1 LPKEAEPLQ
10 TFHID
15 FMGPLQSTHKAY
27 KHILAVI
34 DGFTKLCWLYPK
46 KSTSSKDVI
55 TRLEAQSAIFGN
67 PAQIISDRG
76 TAFTSDEFKKY
87 CEDEGI
93 ELHAVTTGVPRA
105 NGQVERL
112 NATIVSVLSKLS
124 LDDPSKWYK
133 FVNQV
138 QQTINLT
145 YCRRTHTT
153 PFELLVGIKVR
164 TKTVVLLKAM
174 IEQELIQLFQD
185 NRDEIRKAAKQQIL
199 TMQNENKHS
208 YNLRRRP
215 AATYKV
221 ADIVAIKR
229 TQLGGGLKLKPKYL
243 GPYHVTKVKPKDT
256 YDVVRESLTN
266 SQCI

>member
-1 LPKEAEPLQ
+1 LHLKLQ
-10 TFHID
+10 T
-15 FMGPLQSTHKAY
+15 
-27 KHILAVI
+27 
-34 DGFTKLCWLYPK
+34 K
-46 KSTSSKDVI
+46 K
-55 TRLEAQSAIFGN
+55 
-67 PAQIISDRG
+67 IISDRG

-138 QQTINLT
+138 QQTINST
-145 YCRRTHTT
+145 YCRSTHTT
-153 PFELLVGIKVR
+153 PFELLVGIKMR
-164 TKTVVLLKAM
+164 TKTDVLLKEM
-174 IEQELIQLFQD
+174 IEQELIQMFQD

-199 TMQNENKHS
+199 VMQNENKHS

-215 AATYKV
+215 AATYEV
-221 ADIVAIKR
+221 GDIVAIKR

-243 GPYHVTKVKPKDT
+243 GPYRVTKVKPKDT
-256 YDVVRESLTN
+256 YDVVKESLTTDGPRYTTSCAEYMKTWMSISSEDDDDTFGTN
-266 SQCI
+266 V